1 VKLKEIFFG
10 LGLRPR
16 TREYSFDIER
26 LHLPK
31 EGDID
36 VALWRHPSA
45 VRRQRKGSGFHLSQ
59 REVDVLRT
67 FLNPGDVA
75 IDIGA
80 HTGDSTLPIALAVGK
95 AGTVFA
101 LEPNIHAFKVLL
113 ANVALNTT
121 RTTIIPL
128 NIAATPEDGT
138 YEFEYS
144 DAGFCNGGLHQGIS
158 AWKHAHFFKLAVTG
172 RNVPTYL
179 ASNFP
184 SEATRIRYI
193 KIDTEGFDRQVA
205 ASMRSMLAEQR
216 PFHKTEIYTHSPQAE
231 REGYYRDLRDLGYQL
246 FRIEDEDEDYRSHP
260 LRQDELMK
268 WSHFDMFAVPESS

>member
-1 VKLKEIFFG
+1 MKLKEIFFG
-10 LGLRPR
+10 LGLRPP

-26 LHLPK
+26 VHLAK

-45 VRRQRKGSGFHLSQ
+45 VRRQRKGQGFRLSQ
-59 REVDVLRT
+59 QGIDDLRA

-75 IDIGA
+75 VDIGA

-95 AGTVFA
+95 TGTVFA

-128 NIAATPEDGT
+128 NIAATPEDGSF
-138 YEFEYS
+138 EFEYS

-158 AWKHAHFFKLAVTG
+158 AWKHAHFFKLPVTG
-172 RNVPTYL
+172 RNLPAYL
-179 ASNFP
+179 AKNFP
-184 SEATRIRYI
+184 NEAGRIRYI
-193 KIDTEGFDRQVA
+193 KMDTEGFDRAVA
-205 ASMRSMLAEQR
+205 ASLRPILIEQR
-216 PFHKTEIYTHSPQAE
+216 PFIKTEVYTHMPKEDRQ
-231 REGYYRDLRDLGYQL
+231 GYYRDLRDLGYQL
-246 FRIEDEDEDYRSHP
+246 YRIDNEDDDYRTQS
-260 LRQDELMK
+260 LREQEMMN
-268 WSHFDMFAVPESS
+268 WSHFDMFATPESR